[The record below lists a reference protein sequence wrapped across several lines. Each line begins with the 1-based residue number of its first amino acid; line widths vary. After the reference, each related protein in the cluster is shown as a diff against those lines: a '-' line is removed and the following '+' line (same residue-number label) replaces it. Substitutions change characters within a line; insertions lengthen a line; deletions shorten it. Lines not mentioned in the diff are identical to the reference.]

1 MMSHSGNSLTFLSRN
16 IQAPAVENVNTKK
29 VSANIQYLAFFFLK
43 IFFVSKN
50 LKRNI
55 TKNIVK
61 IQTKIE
67 KNILIVV
74 HIKSFI

>member
-1 MMSHSGNSLTFLSRN
+1 MSHSGNSLTFLSRN

-29 VSANIQYLAFFFLK
+29 VNANIQYLAFFFLK